1 MQWNPQLARLVR
13 RYNAGIAEPEELELL
28 EEAGF
33 FDEDE
38 IDDYHYDTPSLQDE
52 GKHLGSYGD

>member
-1 MQWNPQLARLVR
+1 MQWSPYISKLVR
-13 RYNAGIAEPEELELL
+13 KYNSGVITPEETELL

-38 IDDYHYDTPSLQDE
+38 MDDAPYDSPSLQDE
-52 GKHLGSYGD
+52 GKYLGSYGD